1 MSTRPS
7 SGGVAITSRG
17 KGVYCFKNESE
28 FYGPG
33 AYRDEFKPTQKG
45 G

>member
-1 MSTRPS
+1 MLK
-7 SGGVAITSRG
+7 G
-17 KGVYCFKNESE
+17 KGVYCFKNERE